1 MTTAYESRVSA
12 TLFDWRADTTDGDR
26 HAFPERED
34 RGFPLSALCG
44 IRWTAAFGEHGA
56 QYCKDCLAK
65 LKAILSGAQ
74 EALTEAEYVNSS
86 SDLDAWVESEKR
98 EAFGG

>member
-1 MTTAYESRVSA
+1 MATTGILAPVF
-12 TLFDWRADTTDGDR
+12 TWRADSPDGDR
-26 HAFPERED
+26 HAFPERD
-34 RGFPLSALCG
+34 GFPPPSLCD
-44 IRWTAAFGEHGA
+44 IRWTVRFAEHGA
-56 QYCKDCLAK
+56 RYCDVCLAK

-86 SDLDAWVESEKR
+86 GDLDAWVESEKR